1 MTKASKPLSFSTANQ
16 TAEMHKLLHAQPE
29 LRFVEPLLRRLLS
42 PGVNDP
48 NRLNRPK
55 FNKVR
60 FFFKIASHTSQALC
74 CDPSMKLSLQCW
86 SPGQSTA
93 ENWNKRFVGYCWV
106 ERY

>member
-1 MTKASKPLSFSTANQ
+1 METGKQVMTKASKPLSFSTANQ

-60 FFFKIASHTSQALC
+60 FFL
-74 CDPSMKLSLQCW
+74 
-86 SPGQSTA
+86 
-93 ENWNKRFVGYCWV
+93 
-106 ERY
+106 